1 MSEKM
6 KHSNITVSSG
16 KLQFAEL
23 IKAHFYTPFGV
34 PCEHPLPLP
43 LGEMAERSECPK
55 GKYPGIHLASPLGR
69 GGRAQRVP
77 EGEKYPGIH
86 LASPL
91 GRGGRAQRGR
101 RGQPMTIPKD
111 NTQLENARRLRREMT
126 PHERKLWYL
135 FLRKYP
141 VKIYKQRIIGRFI
154 VDFYCASAGLVIELD
169 GSQHYEPQ
177 GLAYD
182 AERSQFLMS
191 LGLEILRFSNRDIDR
206 NFRGVC
212 TQIDLIIR
220 KRLQDPLSHL
230 R

>member
-1 MSEKM
+1 
-6 KHSNITVSSG
+6 
-16 KLQFAEL
+16 
-23 IKAHFYTPFGV
+23 
-34 PCEHPLPLP
+34 
-43 LGEMAERSECPK
+43 
-55 GKYPGIHLASPLGR
+55 
-69 GGRAQRVP
+69 
-77 EGEKYPGIH
+77 
-86 LASPL
+86 
-91 GRGGRAQRGR
+91 
-101 RGQPMTIPKD
+101 MTIPKD

-169 GSQHYEPQ
+169 GSQHYEPR

-206 NFRGVC
+206 DFRGVC
-212 TQIDLIIR
+212 TQIDIIIQ
-220 KRLQDPLSHL
+220 KRLQAPLRQLSQRERQGMLARHTERCIEVRPLSV
-230 R
+230 RQIGVYCSIR